1 MKHSRH
7 ISTSTVASVK
17 KNHIMESKN
26 LQELSR
32 TLAESSLAM
41 FCTAYDD
48 ILATKNLKH
57 GPNTGSELNDLMKE
71 YIFGP
76 QDNISELTEETY
88 IEENPEKEPRA
99 IVPENSPIIEEKTTE
114 EKTTEE
120 KTTEEKPQETTS
132 SKAEPRDIKKILK
145 DFVFKKEDGKNLRL
159 DLPFLPTQINYANG
173 CQCLSVNGSL
183 YSPCMTRTKKDELFC
198 ASCIKKNTATTEGT
212 LEIRNNMGNEFVSP
226 GFKKSPITFGT
237 YCEKRGITREWVE
250 KWLEYNLPSVKIP
263 DSEWK
268 VNKKKARR
276 FKKSTDTS
284 SDEES
289 SVVSSAPAETP
300 VEEPVAEPVAEK
312 TTPVEEPVAE
322 KTTVIE
328 EPVAEKTEETLNQN
342 FSVIKQYNEFELIK
356 PNEQTEWDEI
366 FDGYIR
372 ICDKIYSFNNDD
384 NILYNI
390 ITEKAPYV
398 ESADDFEEIG
408 TWFPDLFTYTLD
420 DEEEYISDRR
430 LMLACCEILNTD
442 DETKV
447 NKVLDFL
454 SSFNTMTNKLLEE
467 TKIGVAVKK
476 WKKKEETKEEET
488 KEKAKQ
494 IIMKWKQLFQN

>member
-1 MKHSRH
+1 M
-7 ISTSTVASVK
+7 
-17 KNHIMESKN
+17 NNMESKN

-57 GPNTGSELNDLMKE
+57 GPKTGTELNDLMKE

-99 IVPENSPIIEEKTTE
+99 IVPENSPIIEEKITEEKITE

-120 KTTEEKPQETTS
+120 KTTEEKTTEETTS

-198 ASCIKKNTATTEGT
+198 ASCIKKNTAITEGT

-328 EPVAEKTEETLNQN
+328 ETVAEKTEETLNQN
-342 FSVIKQYNEFELIK
+342 FSVIKQYNDFELIK
-356 PNEQTEWDEI
+356 LNEETDWDEL

-372 ICDKIYSFNNDD
+372 IRDKFYGFNNED
-384 NILYNI
+384 NTLYNI
-390 ITEKAPYV
+390 KTEKAPYMNSV
-398 ESADDFEEIG
+398 DDFEEIG
-408 TWFPDLFTYTLD
+408 TWHPDLFTYTLD
-420 DEEEYISDRR
+420 NEEQHISCTR
-430 LMLACCEILNTD
+430 LILACREILNTD

-454 SSFNTMTNKLLEE
+454 SSFDRMTTKLLEE
-467 TKIGVAVKK
+467 TKICVAVKR

-494 IIMKWKQLFQN
+494 IIMNWKKLFEK

>member
-1 MKHSRH
+1 
-7 ISTSTVASVK
+7 
-17 KNHIMESKN
+17 
-26 LQELSR
+26 
-32 TLAESSLAM
+32 
-41 FCTAYDD
+41 
-48 ILATKNLKH
+48 
-57 GPNTGSELNDLMKE
+57 
-71 YIFGP
+71 
-76 QDNISELTEETY
+76 
-88 IEENPEKEPRA
+88 
-99 IVPENSPIIEEKTTE
+99 
-114 EKTTEE
+114 
-120 KTTEEKPQETTS
+120 
-132 SKAEPRDIKKILK
+132 
-145 DFVFKKEDGKNLRL
+145 
-159 DLPFLPTQINYANG
+159 
-173 CQCLSVNGSL
+173 
-183 YSPCMTRTKKDELFC
+183 MTRTKKDELFC

-212 LEIRNNMGNEFVSP
+212 FEIRNNMGNDFVSP

-250 KWLEYNLPSVKIP
+250 NWLQNNIPSIKIP

-312 TTPVEEPVAE
+312 TT
-322 KTTVIE
+322 VIE
-328 EPVAEKTEETLNQN
+328 EPVAEKTEETLNEN
-342 FSVIKQYNEFELIK
+342 FSVIKQYNDFELIK

-372 ICDKIYSFNNDD
+372 ICDKIYGFNNED

-420 DEEEYISDRR
+420 DEEQYISDRR
-430 LMLACCEILNTD
+430 LMLACFEILNTD

-454 SSFNTMTNKLLEE
+454 NSFDTMTNKLLEE

-476 WKKKEETKEEET
+476 WKKKEETKE
-488 KEKAKQ
+488 KATQ
-494 IIMKWKQLFQN
+494 IIMKWKELIKK

>member
-1 MKHSRH
+1 M
-7 ISTSTVASVK
+7 
-17 KNHIMESKN
+17 NNMESKN

-99 IVPENSPIIEEKTTE
+99 IVPENSPIIEEKTKEEKKTE

-120 KTTEEKPQETTS
+120 KNEEEPQETTS

-212 LEIRNNMGNEFVSP
+212 LEIRNNMGNQFVSP

-250 KWLEYNLPSVKIP
+250 NWLQNNLPSIKIP

-300 VEEPVAEPVAEK
+300 VEEPVAEPVVEQVAEK
-312 TTPVEEPVAE
+312 TTPVVEQV
-322 KTTVIE
+322 V
-328 EPVAEKTEETLNQN
+328 EPVAEKTEETLNEN

-356 PNEQTEWDEI
+356 LNEKTDWDEL
-366 FDGYIR
+366 FNGYIR
-372 ICDKIYSFNNDD
+372 IHDKFYGFNNEDQT
-384 NILYNI
+384 LYI
-390 ITEKAPYV
+390 IKTEKAPYMNSV
-398 ESADDFEEIG
+398 DDFEEIG
-408 TWFPDLFTYTLD
+408 TWLPDMFTYTLD
-420 DEEEYISDRR
+420 DEEEHISCTR
-430 LMLACCEILNTD
+430 LMLACREILNTN

-454 SSFNTMTNKLLEE
+454 ISFDRMTTKVLEE
-467 TKIGVAVKK
+467 TKICVAVKR

-494 IIMKWKQLFQN
+494 IIMNWKKLFEK

>member
-1 MKHSRH
+1 M
-7 ISTSTVASVK
+7 
-17 KNHIMESKN
+17 NNMESKN

-48 ILATKNLKH
+48 ILATNNLKH

-99 IVPENSPIIEEKTTE
+99 IVPENSPIIEEKITE
-114 EKTTEE
+114 EKTKEE
-120 KTTEEKPQETTS
+120 KKNEEKPQETTS

-198 ASCIKKNTATTEGT
+198 ASCIKKNTVITEGT

-250 KWLEYNLPSVKIP
+250 NWLQNNIPSIKIP

-289 SVVSSAPAETP
+289 SVTSSAPAETP

-328 EPVAEKTEETLNQN
+328 ETVAEKTEETLNQN

-356 PNEQTEWDEI
+356 LNESTDWDEL

-372 ICDKIYSFNNDD
+372 IRDKFYGFNNEDQT
-384 NILYNI
+384 LYI
-390 ITEKAPYV
+390 IKTEKAPYMNSV
-398 ESADDFEEIG
+398 DDFEEIG
-408 TWFPDLFTYTLD
+408 TWLPDMFTYTLD
-420 DEEEYISDRR
+420 DEEEHISCTR

-467 TKIGVAVKK
+467 TKIGVAVKR

-488 KEKAKQ
+488 KEKATQ
-494 IIMKWKQLFQN
+494 IIMKWKKLFEK

>member
-1 MKHSRH
+1 
-7 ISTSTVASVK
+7 V
-17 KNHIMESKN
+17 NNMESKN

-57 GPNTGSELNDLMKE
+57 GPKTGTELNDLMKE

-99 IVPENSPIIEEKTTE
+99 IVPENSPIIEEKITE

-120 KTTEEKPQETTS
+120 KNEEKPQETTS

-250 KWLEYNLPSVKIP
+250 NWLQNNIPSVKIP

-276 FKKSTDTS
+276 FKKSTETS

-300 VEEPVAEPVAEK
+300 AE
-312 TTPVEEPVAE
+312 TPV
-322 KTTVIE
+322 E

-342 FSVIKQYNEFELIK
+342 FSVIKQYNDFELIK

-372 ICDKIYSFNNDD
+372 ICDKIYSFNNED

-420 DEEEYISDRR
+420 DEEEYTSDRR

-467 TKIGVAVKK
+467 TKIGVAVKR
-476 WKKKEETKEEET
+476 WKKKEETKEET
-488 KEKAKQ
+488 KEKATQ
-494 IIMKWKQLFQN
+494 IIMKWKQLIKN

>member
-1 MKHSRH
+1 M
-7 ISTSTVASVK
+7 
-17 KNHIMESKN
+17 
-26 LQELSR
+26 
-32 TLAESSLAM
+32 
-41 FCTAYDD
+41 
-48 ILATKNLKH
+48 
-57 GPNTGSELNDLMKE
+57 
-71 YIFGP
+71 
-76 QDNISELTEETY
+76 
-88 IEENPEKEPRA
+88 
-99 IVPENSPIIEEKTTE
+99 
-114 EKTTEE
+114 
-120 KTTEEKPQETTS
+120 
-132 SKAEPRDIKKILK
+132 
-145 DFVFKKEDGKNLRL
+145 FKKEDGKNLRL

-250 KWLEYNLPSVKIP
+250 NWLQNNIPSVKIP

-276 FKKSTDTS
+276 FKKSTETS

-300 VEEPVAEPVAEK
+300 AETPVEEPVAEPV
-312 TTPVEEPVAE
+312 VEPVAE

-328 EPVAEKTEETLNQN
+328 ETVAEKTEETLNQN
-342 FSVIKQYNEFELIK
+342 FSVIKQYNDFELIK

-372 ICDKIYSFNNDD
+372 ICDKIYSFNNED

-420 DEEEYISDRR
+420 DEEEYTSDRR

-454 SSFNTMTNKLLEE
+454 SSFESLLNDDAKKSMTNKLLEE
-467 TKIGVAVKK
+467 TKIGLAVKR
-476 WKKKEETKEEET
+476 WKKKEETKEKET

>member
-1 MKHSRH
+1 M
-7 ISTSTVASVK
+7 
-17 KNHIMESKN
+17 NNMESKN

-99 IVPENSPIIEEKTTE
+99 IVPENSPIIEEKTKEEKKTE

-120 KTTEEKPQETTS
+120 KNEEKNEEKPQETTS

-212 LEIRNNMGNEFVSP
+212 LDIRNNMGNEFVSP

-250 KWLEYNLPSVKIP
+250 NWLEYNLPSIKIP

-300 VEEPVAEPVAEK
+300 VEEPVAEPVAE
-312 TTPVEEPVAE
+312 PVV
-322 KTTVIE
+322 
-328 EPVAEKTEETLNQN
+328 EPVAEKTEETLNEN

-356 PNEQTEWDEI
+356 LNEKTDWDEL

-372 ICDKIYSFNNDD
+372 IHDKFYGFNNEDQT
-384 NILYNI
+384 LYI
-390 ITEKAPYV
+390 IKSEKAPYMKSV
-398 ESADDFEEIG
+398 DDFEEIG
-408 TWFPDLFTYTLD
+408 TWLPDMFTYTLD
-420 DEEEYISDRR
+420 DEKEHISCTR
-430 LMLACCEILNTD
+430 LILACREILNTD

-454 SSFNTMTNKLLEE
+454 SSFDRMTTKLLEE
-467 TKIGVAVKK
+467 TKICVAVKR

-494 IIMKWKQLFQN
+494 IIMNWKKLFEK

>member
-1 MKHSRH
+1 MKHTRH

-48 ILATKNLKH
+48 ILETKNLKH
-57 GPNTGSELNDLMKE
+57 GPKTGTELNDLMKE

-88 IEENPEKEPRA
+88 IEENPEKEPRT
-99 IVPENSPIIEEKTTE
+99 IVPENSPIIE

-250 KWLEYNLPSVKIP
+250 NWLQNNIPSVKIP

-276 FKKSTDTS
+276 FKKSTETS

-300 VEEPVAEPVAEK
+300 VEEPVAEK

-328 EPVAEKTEETLNQN
+328 ETVAEKTEETLNQN
-342 FSVIKQYNEFELIK
+342 FSVIKQYNDFELIK

-372 ICDKIYSFNNDD
+372 ICDKIYSFNNEDD
-384 NILYNI
+384 ILYNI

-476 WKKKEETKEEET
+476 WKKKEETKE
-488 KEKAKQ
+488 KAKQ
-494 IIMKWKQLFQN
+494 IIMKWKQLIKN